1 VRDYILGEGSKKE
14 RICIFGFEGS
24 HAVPA
29 RPSGRGSAYDRNI
42 LLLLL
47 LFHYCYVM
55 LSHFIVP
62 VYSRANFVIGPRA
75 VKSAR

>member
-1 VRDYILGEGSKKE
+1 
-14 RICIFGFEGS
+14 
-24 HAVPA
+24 
-29 RPSGRGSAYDRNI
+29 
-42 LLLLL
+42 
-47 LFHYCYVM
+47 

>member
-1 VRDYILGEGSKKE
+1 
-14 RICIFGFEGS
+14 
-24 HAVPA
+24 
-29 RPSGRGSAYDRNI
+29 
-42 LLLLL
+42 
-47 LFHYCYVM
+47 M